1 MALADLALS
10 GAPAPA
16 QNVSLALRSSSS
28 ESPDG
33 LLLPEN
39 GSNDSHLR
47 APERKET

>member
-16 QNVSLALRSSSS
+16 QNVSLALR
-28 ESPDG
+28 SPDG